1 MRNRRKFLK
10 AMACAGAGGMMMGRV
25 PFTMSQ
31 ADRRKIMLGG
41 FPATVIDVH
50 AHCEIKAVELVVSGT
65 PLEMKASPA
74 RIMGPQ
80 RIEQMDQMGI
90 DIQAIHVGQYWWY
103 PADTNLSSRITR
115 TMNEGM
121 AEWVAQHPDRFVALA
136 AVSMQHPE
144 LAAEE
149 LEHAVRELGL
159 RGASIGGHVD
169 GAVPSSDRF
178 DRFWAKAAE
187 LNVPV
192 FMHPQNAEFF
202 VEPEE
207 FEGRGGLG
215 NIIGNPLE
223 TTMFLSRLIFDG
235 TFDRHP
241 GLKIITVHGGGYL
254 PSYSGRSEVACE
266 TRPKE
271 SDCANKK
278 NPREY
283 LRSQIF
289 VDSVVFTEE
298 NLEHLVRVMGAGQV
312 VYGTDIPYGWPDT
325 LDMIVNASG
334 LSNAEKEAILGGNLK
349 KLLKIT

>member
-1 MRNRRKFLK
+1 MRDRRKFLK
-10 AMACAGAGGMMMGRV
+10 AMAAFGAGGMIMGHH
-25 PFTMSQ
+25 PHLLAQTP
-31 ADRRKIMLGG
+31 RRKITIGG

-50 AHCEIKAVELVVSGT
+50 AHCEIKAVEQLVAGT
-65 PLEMKASPA
+65 PLEIKTSPA
-74 RIMGPQ
+74 RIMGSR
-80 RIEQMDQMGI
+80 RIEQMDQLGI

-103 PADTNLSSRITR
+103 TADAALSLQITR

-121 AEWVAQHPDRFVALA
+121 AEWVADHSDRFVALA
-136 AVSMQHPE
+136 AVSMQHPAQ
-144 LAAEE
+144 AAEE

-169 GAVPSSDRF
+169 GAVPSSEKF
-178 DRFWAKAAE
+178 DVFWAKAAE

-202 VEPEE
+202 VEPEK

-235 TFDRHP
+235 TLDRHP
-241 GLKIITVHGGGYL
+241 NLKVVTVHGGGYL

-278 NPREY
+278 NPRDY
-283 LRSQIF
+283 LRTQLY
-289 VDSVVFTEE
+289 VDTLVFTEE
-298 NLEHLVRVMGAGQV
+298 NLEHLVNVMGASQV

-325 LDMIVNASG
+325 LDLILNASR
-334 LSNAEKEAILGGNLK
+334 LSNSEKEAIVGGNLK
-349 KLLKIT
+349 RLLKIT

>member
-1 MRNRRKFLK
+1 MRDRRKFLR
-10 AMACAGAGGMMMGRV
+10 AMAAAGAGGMMMGRL
-25 PFTMSQ
+25 PAAMAQ
-31 ADRRKIMLGG
+31 AGRRKISIGG

-50 AHCEIKAVELVVSGT
+50 AHCEIKAVEQLVAGT
-65 PLEMKASPA
+65 PLEIKTSPA
-74 RIMGPQ
+74 RIMGPK
-80 RIEQMDQMGI
+80 RIEQMDQLGI
-90 DIQAIHVGQYWWY
+90 DMQAIHVGQYWWY
-103 PADTNLSSRITR
+103 GADAALSRRITR

-121 AEWVAQHPDRFVALA
+121 AEWVADHPARFVALA
-136 AVSMQHPE
+136 AVSMQHPQQ
-144 LAAEE
+144 AAEE

-169 GAVPSSDRF
+169 GAVPTAEKF
-178 DRFWAKAAE
+178 DVFWAKAAE

-235 TFDRHP
+235 TLDRHP
-241 GLKIITVHGGGYL
+241 NLKVVTVHGGGYL

-283 LRSQIF
+283 LRTQLF
-289 VDSVVFTEE
+289 VDSLVFTEE
-298 NLEHLVRVMGAGQV
+298 NLEHLVRVMGASQV

-325 LDMIVNASG
+325 LDLIVNASG
-334 LSNAEKEAILGGNLK
+334 LSNAEKEAIVGGNLK
-349 KLLKIT
+349 RLLKIT